1 MLTTSNAREG
11 IGFSDH
17 QMYGNTYYIL
27 LSGGFGDN
35 LKLYCFRYAHPE
47 YNIVYVN
54 VPNTKEIAQ
63 YMFDKDNYLRMITK
77 YNTMEVGQKNTNMSL
92 FKFDNVISYI
102 PHDQPIYTHGNKI
115 DGNWLMVN
123 NIKDYKD
130 KLRPVLLKPVVP
142 YSSLCKSIF
151 KEVSKHK
158 YGLIGI
164 RWLFPYQGFDH
175 KYFLA
180 QSSKF
185 IPQVANFIRK
195 HKYIL
200 LMFDDWAYTPMF
212 IQVFADLITDGKHK
226 MITLKDISVNN
237 IHELLKIASAI
248 NKRDFIHN
256 YSGFYEIIDLV
267 LK

>member
-1 MLTTSNAREG
+1 MSKQLMAV
-11 IGFSDH
+11 DH
-17 QMYGNTYYIL
+17 RKPTYYIL

-47 YNIVYVN
+47 YKIVFVN
-54 VPNTKEIAQ
+54 VSNTKEIAK

-92 FKFDNVISYI
+92 FKFDNVIDHI
-102 PHDQPIYTHGNKI
+102 PYNEPIYTHGNKI
-115 DGNWLMVN
+115 NSNWLMVN
-123 NIKDYKD
+123 NIGDYKN
-130 KLRPVLLKPVVP
+130 KLKPVLLKPIVP
-142 YSSLCKSIF
+142 YSSLCKCIY
-151 KEVSKHK
+151 KEVNTHK

-164 RWLFPYQGFDH
+164 RWRFPYQGFDH

-195 HKYIL
+195 HNNII
-200 LMFDDWAYTPMF
+200 LMFDDWDYIPLF
-212 IQVFADLITDGKHK
+212 IQLFIDLLTDGKHK
-226 MITLKDISVNN
+226 VITLQDISVNN

-248 NKRDFIHN
+248 SKHDFIHN
-256 YSGFYEIIDLV
+256 YSGFYDIIDLV